1 MAHSSKQA
9 LSAFAAASARVTGMR
24 DGDNAGS
31 QARRVRLAAWYID
44 NYQRRQDQGANDQ
57 VSEGCGPKGGGNEI
71 VELGC
76 V

>member
-9 LSAFAAASARVTGMR
+9 MSAFAAASAFVTGMR
-24 DGDNAGS
+24 DGDNTGS

-44 NYQRRQDQGANDQ
+44 DYQGRQDQ

-71 VELGC
+71 GKLGC